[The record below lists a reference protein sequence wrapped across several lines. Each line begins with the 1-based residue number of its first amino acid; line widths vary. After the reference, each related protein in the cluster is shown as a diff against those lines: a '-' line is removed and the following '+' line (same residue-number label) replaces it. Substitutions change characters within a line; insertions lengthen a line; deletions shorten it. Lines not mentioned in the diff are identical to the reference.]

1 MILPIS
7 MDPDIDY
14 RLVFA
19 LMSGKVSNA
28 LNRKLSEN
36 FKKAGVA
43 ISAEQWNVLLT
54 LTMREVATQQ
64 QICDDTSF
72 SKTTMT
78 RLVNQLVEMK
88 IVERYKSRVDWR
100 SNYLRI
106 TKEGLAVRDQA
117 QYIAS
122 KTLKNSLRGL
132 TQEEISAAQK
142 GLNTVM
148 ENFNRQSEVAPP
160 EEITELM
167 KFFRQRKKWRMR

>member
-36 FKKAGVA
+36 FKKAGVT

-132 TQEEISAAQK
+132 TQEEIIAAQK

>member
-1 MILPIS
+1 
-7 MDPDIDY
+7 MDSSIDY

-28 LNRKLSEN
+28 LNRKLNEN
-36 FKKAGVA
+36 FKKAGVM

-88 IVERYKSRVDWR
+88 IIERYKSRVDWR

-106 TKEGLAVRDQA
+106 TKEGLALRDQA
-117 QYIAS
+117 QYIAL
-122 KTLKNSLRGL
+122 KTLKSSLRGL

-148 ENFNRQSEVAPP
+148 DNFNRQSEVAPP